1 MSANRTFDRTLNS
14 TWPPEQI
21 RNTDGESVK
30 VTTSPEL
37 APLATPE
44 TFPKPP
50 VNENS
55 PATSMTPTKGLVTQ
69 LQMIGARSSTDHR
82 RRLFQSP
89 HR

>member
-14 TWPPEQI
+14 TWPAEQI

-50 VNENS
+50 FNENS
-55 PATSMTPTKGLVTQ
+55 PARSMTPAKGLVTQ
-69 LQMIGARSSTDHR
+69 LETETGLGAVWT
-82 RRLFQSP
+82 
-89 HR
+89 